1 MLYSMHA
8 RDMMDDRGIDADDVE
23 RTVVPG
29 HYVGA
34 RRGARV
40 YVRCYGQNGM
50 HFVVTCSADGGTI
63 ITIKNQKCPYMG
75 V

>member
-1 MLYSMHA
+1 MLYSAHA

-29 HYVGA
+29 HYVGVS
-34 RRGARV
+34 RGRRV
-40 YVRCYGQNGM
+40 YVRRYGQNGM
-50 HFVVTCSADGGTI
+50 RFVVHCSADGGTV
-63 ITIKNQKCPYMG
+63 ITIRKQRRPYMG